1 MECGLIGLPL
11 GHSFSPRIHAQLANY
26 AYELR
31 ELGAEELAPFF
42 AARAFRGVNVTI
54 PYKKAVIP
62 LLDALSPGAAEIG
75 SVNTV
80 VNEGGKLT
88 GYNTD
93 VDGFLYLARRT
104 GVSFE
109 GRKVLILGSGGTS
122 LTAGAAV
129 RREGAREIVTV
140 SRRGPVTYDDLAAHR
155 DAEVIVNTTP
165 VGMYP
170 NNGERLLS
178 LADFPKCRGV
188 LDVIYNPLRTP
199 LVLEA
204 EAKGIP
210 ASGGLPMLVGQ
221 AAEAA
226 RLFAGEGVPE
236 ARVERVTETFT
247 RELTSVVLIGMPGSG
262 KSSVGEAV
270 AELLDRPFLD
280 TDSEFERRFGPVPD
294 YIEREGEAAFR
305 ARESE
310 VVCDLGRRTGVVLAT
325 GGGVPLAAEN
335 RAALRQNGEIFLLER
350 ELSALATEG
359 RPLSKN
365 LEMLYEKRLPVYL
378 ACAGHRVRN
387 EGIARAAEEIAAHF
401 KEGEKL

>member
-11 GHSFSPRIHAQLANY
+11 GHSFSPRIHAALADY

-31 ELGAEELAPFF
+31 EVKAEELAPFL

-104 GVSFE
+104 GVPFE

-122 LTAGAAV
+122 LTARAAAK
-129 RREGAREIVTV
+129 REGAREIVTV
-140 SRRGPVTYDDLAAHR
+140 SRRGPVTYESLAAHR

-170 NNGERLLS
+170 NNGEKLLS
-178 LADFPKCRGV
+178 LADFPECRGV

-199 LVLEA
+199 LILEA
-204 EAKGIP
+204 EAEGIP

-226 RLFAGEGVPE
+226 RLFAGRVLSETQVE
-236 ARVERVTETFT
+236 AAVSTLE
-247 RELTSVVLIGMPGSG
+247 RELTNVVLVGMPGSG
-262 KSSVGEAV
+262 KSSVGRAA
-270 AELLDRPFLD
+270 AELLGRPFLD
-280 TDSEFERRFGPVPD
+280 TDSEFG
-294 YIEREGEAAFR
+294 Y
-305 ARESE
+305 
-310 VVCDLGRRTGVVLAT
+310 
-325 GGGVPLAAEN
+325 
-335 RAALRQNGEIFLLER
+335 RQ
-350 ELSALATEG
+350 
-359 RPLSKN
+359 
-365 LEMLYEKRLPVYL
+365 
-378 ACAGHRVRN
+378 RV
-387 EGIARAAEEIAAHF
+387 
-401 KEGEKL
+401 